1 MRKPFARPFLVLVLL
16 GIAGAAHA
24 AGYAVQDA
32 RERPARAE
40 SRNTGAGAELIL
52 SERRVSPRLVDRLGK
67 RLADVPAPAAREAV
81 VRVTKAEVVLFVEG
95 AFAVPGQMSSSG
107 YVRDIANRQWPD
119 EVTELRESGSTG
131 RREYRVTIEA
141 EVDGRTITARGVQS
155 FMRQETRANLEKAIT
170 AALDDAA
177 KQVAGG

>member
-1 MRKPFARPFLVLVLL
+1 MRNTLLRSFAVLL
-16 GIAGAAHA
+16 LAGSAGVAQA
-24 AGYAVQDA
+24 AGFTVQDA

-52 SERRVSPRLVDRLGK
+52 SERRVSPRLVERLGK
-67 RLADVPAPAAREAV
+67 RLADVPAPAAGDAV

-95 AFAVPGQMSSSG
+95 AFAVPGQVSSSG
-107 YVRDIANRQWPD
+107 YVRDVANRQWPD

-141 EVDGRTITARGVQS
+141 EVGGRTITARGVQS
-155 FMRQETRANLEKAIT
+155 FMRQETRANLEKAIA

-177 KQVAGG
+177 RQVAGG

>member
-1 MRKPFARPFLVLVLL
+1 MRNTLAGWLMAVSLVGL
-16 GIAGAAHA
+16 AGMAQA
-24 AGYAVQDA
+24 AGYTVQDA
-32 RERPARAE
+32 REGPARAE

-67 RLADVPAPAAREAV
+67 RLAELPAPASGDAV

-95 AFAVPGQMSSSG
+95 AFAVPGQVSSSG
-107 YVRDIANRQWPD
+107 YVRDVANRQWPD

-131 RREYRVTIEA
+131 RREYRVNIEA
-141 EVDGRTITARGVQS
+141 EVGGRTIRAQGVQA
-155 FMRQETRANLEKAIT
+155 FMRQETRANLEKAIA

-177 KQVAGG
+177 RQVAGG